1 MSTTLPL
8 RTGGNFPVRRI
19 YCVGQ
24 NYAEHVRE
32 MGGAPAAGL
41 PCFFMKPPDALLGPG
56 ARIVYPPET
65 RDFHHE
71 VELVVA
77 LGRGGFRLTAAEAQ
91 AAVVAYGVGLD
102 LTRRDLQAEL
112 KRRGHPWE
120 LAKSFSGSAVVSELV
135 PWNEG
140 LAPTTTLRLEVNGR
154 VRQETTLG
162 MMTHGVGEL
171 LEILSRYDTLAA
183 GDLLFTGTPAGVGPL
198 VPGDRLLAIC
208 GEARL
213 EARVA
218 DAG

>member
-1 MSTTLPL
+1 MSPTLPL

-32 MGGAPAAGL
+32 MGGAPAPGL

-56 ARIVYPPET
+56 ARIAYPPET

-71 VELVVA
+71 VEFVVA
-77 LGRGGFRLTAAEAQ
+77 LGRGGHRLTATEAQ

-120 LAKSFSGSAVVSELV
+120 LAKSFSGSAVISELV

-198 VPGDRLLAIC
+198 VPGDRLLATC

-213 EARVA
+213 EAHVA
-218 DAG
+218 DTG

>member
-1 MSTTLPL
+1 MSPTLPL

-32 MGGAPAAGL
+32 MGGAPAPGL

-56 ARIVYPPET
+56 ARIAYPPET

-71 VELVVA
+71 VEFVVA
-77 LGRGGFRLTAAEAQ
+77 LGRGGHRLTATEAQ

-120 LAKSFSGSAVVSELV
+120 LAKSFSGSAVISELV

-198 VPGDRLLAIC
+198 VPGDRLLATC

-213 EARVA
+213 EAHVA
-218 DAG
+218 NTG

>member
-1 MSTTLPL
+1 MIRYFSSPWKES
-8 RTGGNFPVRRI
+8 GI
-19 YCVGQ
+19 
-24 NYAEHVRE
+24 
-32 MGGAPAAGL
+32 
-41 PCFFMKPPDALLGPG
+41 
-56 ARIVYPPET
+56 
-65 RDFHHE
+65 
-71 VELVVA
+71 
-77 LGRGGFRLTAAEAQ
+77 
-91 AAVVAYGVGLD
+91 
-102 LTRRDLQAEL
+102 QAEL

-120 LAKSFSGSAVVSELV
+120 LAKSFSGSAVVSDLV

-154 VRQETTLG
+154 IRQETTIG

>member
-1 MSTTLPL
+1 MSPTLPL

-32 MGGAPAAGL
+32 MGGAPAPGL

-56 ARIVYPPET
+56 ARIAYPPET

-71 VELVVA
+71 VEFVVA
-77 LGRGGFRLTAAEAQ
+77 LGRGGHRLTAAEAQ

-120 LAKSFSGSAVVSELV
+120 LAKSFSGSAVISELV

-198 VPGDRLLAIC
+198 VPGDRLLATC

-213 EARVA
+213 EAHVA
-218 DAG
+218 DTG

>member
-32 MGGAPAAGL
+32 MGGSPTAGL
-41 PCFFMKPPDALLGPG
+41 PCFFMKPSDALLGPG

-91 AAVVAYGVGLD
+91 TAVVAYGVGLD

-140 LAPTTTLRLEVNGR
+140 LAPPTTLRLEVNGR

>member
-32 MGGAPAAGL
+32 MGGGTATGL